1 MSKATSSITTIYH
14 QKIYCEKIYL
24 NTTHYHFY
32 NECGWIKMSE
42 NNRDMVWV
50 FVFLIVLI
58 SVLSVTMWGLGGGYM
73 SGMIGMMGYGWGSMV
88 LIPIAF
94 LVLIAIGAY
103 YLVTGSAGT
112 SRSASNRSES
122 ALEMLKKRY
131 AKGEI
136 TREQFL
142 TMRKE
147 LES

>member
-1 MSKATSSITTIYH
+1 
-14 QKIYCEKIYL
+14 
-24 NTTHYHFY
+24 
-32 NECGWIKMSE
+32 MSE
-42 NNRDMVWV
+42 KNRDVVWV
-50 FVFLIVLI
+50 FALLIVLI
-58 SVLSVTMWGLGGGYM
+58 SVLLVTMVGLGGGYM
-73 SGMIGMMGYGWGSMV
+73 SGMMGMMGYGWGSMV

-112 SRSASNRSES
+112 GRSASNRGGR
-122 ALEMLKKRY
+122 ALEILRERY

-142 TMRKE
+142 KMKRE